1 MSTPKLR
8 RPRITPSSIEQ
19 PLRLI
24 ARLCGLSTAARPRAD
39 PTWLRRIVGAN
50 ARQRGERLKRISRRI
65 SDEKGSLSGCLR
77 EPIGHLPCRSNAS
90 RKRVALVTGSSSGI
104 GRGLAIAVAREGVKV
119 VVNYPDDSQAAN
131 ARAVVA
137 EIERLGGRALSV
149 RADVSVEDEA
159 RSIVEATMTTF
170 QIVKQTL
177 PGRLETRSSP
187 RAITRRAGARA
198 SQRRMMRLPGHA
210 REEAPKGDE
219 CQEPYSAHMR
229 WLSSAS
235 VESGEFC

>member
-1 MSTPKLR
+1 
-8 RPRITPSSIEQ
+8 
-19 PLRLI
+19 
-24 ARLCGLSTAARPRAD
+24 
-39 PTWLRRIVGAN
+39 
-50 ARQRGERLKRISRRI
+50 LKRISRRI

-170 QIVKQTL
+170 QRIVKQTL

-187 RAITRRAGARA
+187 RAITRRAGEGQPATHDAPSGTR
-198 SQRRMMRLPGHA
+198 SRR
-210 REEAPKGDE
+210 
-219 CQEPYSAHMR
+219 SA
-229 WLSSAS
+229 
-235 VESGEFC
+235 EG

>member
-1 MSTPKLR
+1 MP
-8 RPRITPSSIEQ
+8 EQ
-19 PLRLI
+19 
-24 ARLCGLSTAARPRAD
+24 
-39 PTWLRRIVGAN
+39 
-50 ARQRGERLKRISRRI
+50 RLK
-65 SDEKGSLSGCLR
+65 E
-77 EPIGHLPCRSNAS
+77 
-90 RKRVALVTGSSSGI
+90 RVALVTGSSSGI
-104 GRGLAIAVAREGVKV
+104 GRGLAIAVAREGAKV
-119 VVNYPDDSQAAN
+119 VVNYPDDSQGAN
-131 ARAVVA
+131 ATAVVA

-159 RSIVEATMTTF
+159 RSIVDATMSTF
-170 QIVKQTL
+170 QRIVKQTL

-198 SQRRMMRLPGHA
+198 SARRMMRLPGHA

-235 VESGEFC
+235 VERVEFC